1 MTNPKR
7 NSAIDELLR
16 SNKVSRLVEEAI
28 IEDLG
33 MGDITT
39 EAIIASETIGG
50 AEILVKESGVIAGL
64 EVAAMAFKV
73 VEPELAYHSLQLE
86 GAGVAPGTVV
96 ASVRGSLAGILKA
109 ERTALNFLQR
119 MSGIA
124 TLTRKFVQ
132 AVEGTGARITDTR
145 KTAPGLRILDKLAV
159 KLGGGVN
166 HRFGLD
172 DMVLIK
178 DNHIAAAGGISQ
190 AIERCLAYLQNDRT
204 HIRIE
209 VETTTLGQVREA
221 LGHQGIHRIMLD
233 NFSLENIKQAVHLV
247 DAARRRSKTAAGHSV
262 EIEVSGN
269 VSLENVRQIA
279 EVGAD
284 FISVGKLTHS
294 AKALDISLEILPS

>member
-1 MTNPKR
+1 MTNPNR
-7 NSAIDELLR
+7 NSATDELLR
-16 SNKVSRLVEEAI
+16 SNKVSRIVEEAI

-39 EAIIASETIGG
+39 DAIIASETMGC

-73 VEPELAYHSLQLE
+73 VEPEMAFHSLQSE

-132 AVEGTGARITDTR
+132 AIEGTRARITDTR
-145 KTAPGLRILDKLAV
+145 KTAPGLRVLDKLAV

-178 DNHIAAAGGISQ
+178 DNHIAAAGGISP
-190 AIERCLAYLQNDRT
+190 AIERCLTYLQNDVSNM
-204 HIRIE
+204 RIE
-209 VETTTLGQVREA
+209 VETTTLEQVGDA
-221 LGHQGIHRIMLD
+221 LKHNGIHRIMLD
-233 NFSLENIKQAVHLV
+233 NFSPEDIKRAVQLV
-247 DAARRRSKTAAGHSV
+247 NSARRSSKTAGGHAI

-269 VSLENVRQIA
+269 ISLENVRYIA
-279 EVGAD
+279 ETGVD

-294 AKALDISLEILPS
+294 AKAIDISLEILPS

>member
-7 NSAIDELLR
+7 NNATDELLR
-16 SNKVSRLVEEAI
+16 SNKVSRIVEEAI

-39 EAIIASETIGG
+39 DAIIASETIGG

-73 VEPELAYHSLQLE
+73 VEPELSFHPLQPE
-86 GAGVAPGTVV
+86 GAGIAPGTVV

-132 AVEGTGARITDTR
+132 AVEGTRARITDTR

-159 KLGGGVN
+159 KIGGGVN

-190 AIERCLAYLQNDRT
+190 AIERCLAYLQNDST
-204 HIRIE
+204 NMRIE
-209 VETTTLGQVREA
+209 VETTMLEQVGEA
-221 LGHQGIHRIMLD
+221 LTHKGIHRIMLD
-233 NFSLENIKQAVHLV
+233 NFSIEDIKRAVQLV
-247 DAARRRSKTAAGHSV
+247 DAARRSSKFAAGHGV

-269 VSLENVRQIA
+269 VSLENVRHIA
-279 EVGAD
+279 ETGVD